1 MNTYNFTSFDL
12 NDCCDF
18 FEYEDHTQW
27 DKIKPFIVFDGDDMQ
42 HVMENEFDMDLEEA
56 DNNTYEAFNA
66 GVQYALRRV
75 NEVLEAA
82 GVDLEI
88 VESDLGNN
96 YGYILTVTGDEPEDF
111 IKRVMKK
118 PRKVVDSWV

>member
-12 NDCCDF
+12 NDCCEF
-18 FEYEDHTQW
+18 FEYEDPTQW
-27 DKIKPFIVFDGDDMQ
+27 DKIKPFIVYDADDMQ
-42 HVMENEFDMDLEEA
+42 HVMESEFDMELDDA
-56 DNNTYEAFNA
+56 DNDTYEAFNA
-66 GVQYALRRV
+66 GVQHALRRV

>member
-12 NDCCDF
+12 NDCCEF
-18 FEYEDHTQW
+18 FDYEGPTGW
-27 DKIKPFIVFDGDDMQ
+27 DKIKQFIVYDADDMQ
-42 HVMENEFDMDLEEA
+42 HVMESVFDMDLDEA
-56 DNNTYEAFNA
+56 DNDTYEAFNA
-66 GVQYALRRV
+66 GVQHALRRV

-96 YGYILTVTGDEPEDF
+96 YGYILTVVGDEPEDF

-118 PRKVVDSWV
+118 PRKVVESWV

>member
-1 MNTYNFTSFDL
+1 MNTYDFTSFDL

-18 FEYEDHTQW
+18 FESDDPKQW
-27 DKIKPFIVFDGDDMQ
+27 DKIKTFIVYDADDAAHVLDTEFGIESDDLDNTSYETFD
-42 HVMENEFDMDLEEA
+42 
-56 DNNTYEAFNA
+56 A
-66 GVQYALRRV
+66 GIQYALRRV

-88 VESDLGNN
+88 AQTDLGNN
-96 YGYILTVTGDEPEDF
+96 YGYILNVVGDEPEDF

-118 PRKVVDSWV
+118 PRRVVDSWV

>member
-12 NDCCDF
+12 NDCCEY
-18 FEYEDHTQW
+18 FESNDPAQW
-27 DKIKPFIVFDGDDMQ
+27 DKIKNFIVYDGDDAKSIMD
-42 HVMENEFDMDLEEA
+42 EEFDMYMDEA
-56 DNNTYEAFNA
+56 DNTTYEAFDA
-66 GVQYALRRV
+66 GIQYALRRV

-88 VESDLGNN
+88 AQTDLGNN
-96 YGYILTVTGDEPEDF
+96 YGYILNVVGDDPEDF

-118 PRKVVDSWV
+118 PRRVVDSWV

>member
-1 MNTYNFTSFDL
+1 MNTYNFASFDL
-12 NDCCDF
+12 NDCCEF
-18 FEYEDHTQW
+18 FEYEDPTEW
-27 DKIKPFIVFDGDDMQ
+27 DKIKPFIVFDADDATT
-42 HVMENEFDMDLEEA
+42 VMEEEFDMDLEDASE
-56 DNNTYEAFNA
+56 DVYEAFNA
-66 GVQYALRRV
+66 GAQHALRRV
-75 NEVLEAA
+75 NEALEAA

-118 PRKVVDSWV
+118 PRKVVESWV

>member
-1 MNTYNFTSFDL
+1 
-12 NDCCDF
+12 
-18 FEYEDHTQW
+18 
-27 DKIKPFIVFDGDDMQ
+27 
-42 HVMENEFDMDLEEA
+42 MDLDEA
-56 DNNTYEAFNA
+56 DNDTYEAFNA
-66 GVQYALRRV
+66 GAQYALRRV

-96 YGYILTVTGDEPEDF
+96 YGYILTVVGDEPEDF

-118 PRKVVDSWV
+118 PRKVVESWV

>member
-12 NDCCDF
+12 NDCCEF

>member
-12 NDCCDF
+12 NDCCEF

-27 DKIKPFIVFDGDDMQ
+27 DKIKPFIVYDADDMQ
-42 HVMENEFDMDLEEA
+42 HVMESEFDMDLDDA
-56 DNNTYEAFNA
+56 DNDTYEAFNA
-66 GVQYALRRV
+66 GVQHALRRV

>member
-1 MNTYNFTSFDL
+1 MNTYDFTSFNL
-12 NDCCDF
+12 NDCCEF
-18 FEYEDHTQW
+18 FESDDPKQW
-27 DKIKPFIVFDGDDMQ
+27 DKIKNFIVYDADDAA
-42 HVMENEFDMDLEEA
+42 HVLDTEFDLERDDL
-56 DNNTYEAFNA
+56 DNTSYQTFDA

-88 VESDLGNN
+88 TQTDLGNN
-96 YGYILTVTGDEPEDF
+96 YGYLLTVVGDEPEDF

-118 PRKVVDSWV
+118 PRRVIDSWV